1 MKKTITLF
9 ALVISTGTMAIA
21 GATDDMWDSFKTHDV
36 EKLKSAIAADA
47 DVNALDPNGGPA
59 LNSAAIWPDMV
70 QLLIDA
76 KADVNTAGNVDMTP
90 LMMAAMMSIPESMKL
105 LLDAGADPKFKM
117 KNGMTV
123 LHYATWRSNCA
134 ECVQLLVDHGAD
146 VNAKDNNGETPLTIM
161 MTASTAKYRAETIA
175 YTVNAYKAAGV
186 TEMPEKYTNPKES
199 DWDNPDKII
208 EILIK
213 AKADVNASNAVGT
226 TPLITAAYF
235 NKVELMEMLIEAG
248 ADISKKE
255 KTGVSPMSYAARNSN
270 MEAMDLLLEKGADIN
285 ETFSEWDAKNGTNL
299 KDFTL
304 LSYAIMKDDMDV
316 VKKLLDKGAKCDIDV
331 HGRYY
336 SPLTKC
342 YTVLK
347 NKKPIFYAIEN
358 NNLEMVKLIREK
370 CGVIAADP
378 TYIMTVDQKEKKYTQ
393 EVGNVSIT
401 KTTCF
406 NDGVYRPSSYAKEL
420 GYKDISDYLKSH
432 KFK

>member
-1 MKKTITLF
+1 MKRTTTFFLIAF
-9 ALVISTGTMAIA
+9 AVLSNAFA
-21 GATDDMWDSFKTHDV
+21 GSTDDMWESFKTHDV
-36 EKLKSAIAADA
+36 AKLKTAIAAGA
-47 DVNALDPNGGPA
+47 DVNAFDKNGGPA

-76 KADVNTAGNVDMTP
+76 KADVNASGKIDMTP

-117 KNGMTV
+117 KNGMTI

-134 ECVQLLVDHGAD
+134 QCVQLLVDKGVD

-161 MTASTAKYRAETIA
+161 MTASSAKSRAETVV
-175 YTVNAYKAAGV
+175 YTTNAYKAAGV
-186 TEMPEKYTNPKES
+186 TAMPEKYTNPKEA
-199 DWDNPDKII
+199 DWDDPDKII

-213 AKADVNASNAVGT
+213 AKADVNASNVVGT

-235 NKVELMEMLIEAG
+235 NKVNLMRMLIDAG

-255 KTGVSPMSYAARNSN
+255 KTGVSPLSYAARNGN

-285 ETFSEWDAKNGTNL
+285 ETFTEWDAKNGTNL

-304 LSYAIMKDDMDV
+304 LSYAIMKDQIDI

-331 HGRYY
+331 HGRFY
-336 SPLTKC
+336 SPLTSC

-358 NNLEMVKLIREK
+358 NNLEMVKLLQEK
-370 CGVIAADP
+370 CGIIGGDP
-378 TYIMTVDQKEKKYTQ
+378 I
-393 EVGNVSIT
+393 I
-401 KTTCF
+401 
-406 NDGVYRPSSYAKEL
+406 L
-420 GYKDISDYLKSH
+420 
-432 KFK
+432 